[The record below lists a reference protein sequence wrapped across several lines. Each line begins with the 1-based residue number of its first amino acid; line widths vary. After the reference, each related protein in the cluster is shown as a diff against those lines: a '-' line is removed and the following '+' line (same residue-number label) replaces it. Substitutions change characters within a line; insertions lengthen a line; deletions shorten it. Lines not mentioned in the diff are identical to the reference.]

1 MSKGYK
7 ELWDV
12 DPALFEKAQAPV
24 VSIYLP
30 TNRKDN
36 LENEGEDN
44 KERIELKDLIERA
57 RDTLE
62 KTCEKGRDYAVVI
75 DNLKNLDA
83 SPEDPAWL
91 DVSKSVAIFADSAD
105 NVYVYHL
112 DYTVEPV
119 VIAGDQFYVKPLL
132 RNLQYGAHYFLL
144 ALSNDRFAFIDGSS
158 DHLYRIEL
166 PSDVKADFAETYADY
181 DGDDSALDYYS
192 LEGHESPFHGWRSRN
207 DVRQLEGE
215 KFFRYVNKMVKEH
228 LLRGRDWPMIL
239 VSLPEHQHEFRQ
251 ISTIPTLLPEGID
264 KNPDQLTGSELVADA
279 KPILAKAREAK
290 MAKLMEEF
298 GDAEAHGH
306 ATVHV
311 DDVAKALFERKVRA
325 LFLERDKVIA
335 GVYDENTGSLTDGSD
350 EGAPVDDIL
359 AGVAHATL
367 KQGGDVYILEP
378 GQVPGESGVAALYRY

>member
-192 LEGHESPFHGWRSRN
+192 LEGHESPFHGWRARC

-228 LLRGRDWPMIL
+228 LLPN
-239 VSLPEHQHEFRQ
+239 
-251 ISTIPTLLPEGID
+251 LLPEGID

-335 GVYDENTGSLTDGSD
+335 GVYDENTGSLTYGSD

-359 AGVAHATL
+359 AGFAHATL

>member
-166 PSDVKADFAETYADY
+166 PSGSSETAC
-181 DGDDSALDYYS
+181 DG
-192 LEGHESPFHGWRSRN
+192 
-207 DVRQLEGE
+207 
-215 KFFRYVNKMVKEH
+215 
-228 LLRGRDWPMIL
+228 
-239 VSLPEHQHEFRQ
+239 
-251 ISTIPTLLPEGID
+251 
-264 KNPDQLTGSELVADA
+264 
-279 KPILAKAREAK
+279 
-290 MAKLMEEF
+290 
-298 GDAEAHGH
+298 
-306 ATVHV
+306 
-311 DDVAKALFERKVRA
+311 
-325 LFLERDKVIA
+325 
-335 GVYDENTGSLTDGSD
+335 
-350 EGAPVDDIL
+350 
-359 AGVAHATL
+359 
-367 KQGGDVYILEP
+367 
-378 GQVPGESGVAALYRY
+378 